1 MIRNRRIGLFLATML
16 VANNMIGSGIFL
28 LPATLAAVGS
38 ITIIGWLIATLGA
51 ALIAVVL
58 AKLAQIAPQ
67 PGGPAAYA
75 GIALGPYMGFQANF
89 IYWICCWIGNIA
101 IAIAAIGYL
110 ASLFPTL
117 GVPIYGTLAT
127 IGIIWLVT
135 IVNVFGPRL
144 ACQFESL
151 TLLAGLVP
159 IVLVAT
165 AGWAHFDPQIFRES
179 WNIQGEPPLRVI
191 PDSLVLVF
199 WAFVGLESAS
209 VATAVV
215 EDPQRNVPLATL
227 GGVLIAGLIYVASCS
242 VIMGL
247 LPATELAKSSAP
259 FADAVALILGPIAGV
274 LVAVMALIKATG
286 TLCGWV
292 LLTAQTGKASAE
304 RGLFPQ
310 AFARVDSAGIPV
322 LNLIIM
328 AGIMTIVVIATRSPT
343 LGQQFAKLIEVSVVL
358 CLLVYVYACTA
369 VWHYAKSPSGA
380 MRAKGYRMVAV
391 ASIVICLF
399 VILRGGTSLLAIS
412 VLILSLTYPL
422 YWFFKRSSRRSM
434 VLTQVADNNSIPPRA

>member
-1 MIRNRRIGLFLATML
+1 MIIRNRRIGLFLATML

-117 GVPIYGTLAT
+117 GAPIYGTIAT

-135 IVNVFGPRL
+135 IVNIFGPRL

-165 AGWAHFDPQIFRES
+165 AGWAYFDSQIFRDS
-179 WNIQGEPPLRVI
+179 WNIQGEPPLQVI
-191 PDSLVLVF
+191 PNSLVLVF

-209 VATAVV
+209 VATAVI
-215 EDPQRNVPLATL
+215 DNPQRNVPLATI

-247 LPATELAKSSAP
+247 LPATELANSSAP

-274 LVAVMALIKATG
+274 LVALMALTKATG

-304 RGLFPQ
+304 RGLFPLV
-310 AFARVDSAGIPV
+310 FARVDSAGIPV

-328 AGIMTIVVIATRSPT
+328 GGIMTIVVIATRSPT
-343 LGQQFAKLIEVSVVL
+343 LGEQFAKLIEVSVVL
-358 CLLVYVYACTA
+358 CLLVYVYACIA
-369 VWHYAKSPSGA
+369 VWHYDRSPSSGA
-380 MRAKGYRMVAV
+380 RLRGYRPLAV
-391 ASIVICLF
+391 AAMFVCLF
-399 VILRGGTSLLAIS
+399 VIIRGGAS
-412 VLILSLTYPL
+412 VLVISACIILLTYPL
-422 YWFFKRSSRRSM
+422 YQFFKRSALRPA
-434 VLTQVADNNSIPPRA
+434 VLTQVADE

>member
-1 MIRNRRIGLFLATML
+1 MIIRTRRIGLFLATML

-117 GVPIYGTLAT
+117 GAPIYGTIAT

-135 IVNVFGPRL
+135 IVNIFGPRL

-165 AGWAHFDPQIFRES
+165 AGWAYFDSQIFRDS
-179 WNIQGEPPLRVI
+179 WNIQGEPPLKVI
-191 PDSLVLVF
+191 PNSLVLVF

-209 VATAVV
+209 VATAVI
-215 EDPQRNVPLATL
+215 DNPQRNVPLATI

-247 LPATELAKSSAP
+247 LPATELANSSAP

-274 LVAVMALIKATG
+274 LVALMALTKATG

-304 RGLFPQ
+304 RGLFPLV
-310 AFARVDSAGIPV
+310 FARVDSAGIPV

-328 AGIMTIVVIATRSPT
+328 GGIMTIVVIATRSPT
-343 LGQQFAKLIEVSVVL
+343 LGEQFAKLIEVSVVL
-358 CLLVYVYACTA
+358 CLLVYVYACIA
-369 VWHYAKSPSGA
+369 VWHYDRSPSSGA
-380 MRAKGYRMVAV
+380 RLRGYRPLAV
-391 ASIVICLF
+391 AAMFVCLF
-399 VILRGGTSLLAIS
+399 VIIRGGAS
-412 VLILSLTYPL
+412 VLVISACIILLTYPL
-422 YWFFKRSSRRSM
+422 YQFFKRSALRPA
-434 VLTQVADNNSIPPRA
+434 VLTQVADE